1 VIKFKGDAK
10 MKKQL
15 VTMAATAGLLFTSLG
30 SASATVHTVKSGD
43 TLWGLS
49 NTYNVTVNNL
59 KTWNQLSSSTIYV
72 NQKLTVAAPQANSQ
86 ASTASASTS
95 SATYV
100 VKSGDTLWGISRNYN
115 MSISQLKSLNGL
127 SSDVIHPGQTLRV
140 SGSVAVAAAQASA
153 PASST
158 STYRVVSGDT
168 LSGIAV
174 RHNVS
179 VSQLKSLNNLTS
191 NLILVG
197 QVLKVSGT
205 ATTST
210 TATATPAATASVT
223 TASTTSSSAK
233 VNALVTEAKKY
244 IGVPYVWGGS
254 TPSGFD
260 CSGYLQYVY
269 NKVGISIPRT
279 VATIWSATKPV
290 SAPRVG
296 DIVFFETYTS
306 GPSHAGIYL
315 GDNKFIHAGS
325 SRGIE
330 ISDMNN
336 SYWKPR
342 YLGSRTTF

>member
-1 VIKFKGDAK
+1 

-15 VTMAATAGLLFTSLG
+15 VTMAATAGLLFTTFG
-30 SASATVHTVKSGD
+30 SASAAVHTVKSGD

-49 NTYNVTVNNL
+49 NTYNVSVDNL
-59 KTWNQLSSSTIYV
+59 KTWNQLSSSTIIV
-72 NQKLTVAAPQANSQ
+72 NQKLTVTAPQSNTQ

-95 SATYV
+95 KSTYV
-100 VKSGDTLWGISRNYN
+100 VKSGDTLWGISKSYN

-127 SSDVIHPGQTLRV
+127 TSDVIHPGQTLRV
-140 SGSVAVAAAQASA
+140 SGSVTQAAAQTSA
-153 PASST
+153 PATST

-174 RHNVS
+174 RHNLS
-179 VSQLKSLNNLTS
+179 VSQLKSMNNLTS
-191 NLILVG
+191 DLIYVG
-197 QVLKVSGT
+197 QVLKLSGT
-205 ATTST
+205 AAAMTTAVAAASTST
-210 TATATPAATASVT
+210 STSVT
-223 TASTTSSSAK
+223 TASATSSSAK

-269 NKVGISIPRT
+269 NKAGISIPRT
-279 VATIWSATKPV
+279 VASIWSATKPV
-290 SAPRVG
+290 STPRVG

-325 SRGIE
+325 SRGVE